1 MKKSVK
7 ILILC
12 GSVLAALILAAV
24 IVWLVKPV
32 KVSMY
37 GESKIVR
44 LSDATETLKQMY
56 ATSKKSTFDVLEEG
70 KSVMQI
76 SISTALHP
84 NFDDKLVEDIN
95 DDNIIDYYKNLLAE
109 KEVYTW
115 ELNKSLKNLR
125 TNLRPINDK
134 RIPSTSA
141 AIVLGKDGFSIQKE
155 VYGNKI
161 RGPILADLMKD
172 SVSKGVLF
180 ADIADKEVRKKF
192 NVYPM
197 PRIVADD
204 LEKPLTK
211 ANNVY
216 NCDIEYTNGMKF
228 DWKTLK
234 DHLLVKRKTVV
245 FDDSVIDEFVNKLNV
260 KYTSIGS
267 TRSLKIHTGETI
279 EITGG
284 TYGNV
289 MDSGKEKAY
298 LKAAVRKGKTK
309 TERIPECSEKSV
321 YGDGVNDLGDTYI
334 EVNIAEQHLWYYKKG
349 KLLMETDVVTGTRGS
364 HDTPTGVY
372 FMSEK
377 VPGEYLIGDDY
388 KTWVDRWMRLTNSGI
403 GLHDATWRSRFGGT
417 IYTYS
422 GSHGCI
428 NLPASFAKA
437 LYDEVPICVPV
448 MVYYHPISST
458 APKSGTKVEE

>member
-12 GSVLAALILAAV
+12 GSVLAALILAEV

-234 DHLLVKRKTVV
+234 DHLLV
-245 FDDSVIDEFVNKLNV
+245 
-260 KYTSIGS
+260 
-267 TRSLKIHTGETI
+267 
-279 EITGG
+279 
-284 TYGNV
+284 
-289 MDSGKEKAY
+289 
-298 LKAAVRKGKTK
+298 
-309 TERIPECSEKSV
+309 
-321 YGDGVNDLGDTYI
+321 
-334 EVNIAEQHLWYYKKG
+334 
-349 KLLMETDVVTGTRGS
+349 
-364 HDTPTGVY
+364 
-372 FMSEK
+372 
-377 VPGEYLIGDDY
+377 
-388 KTWVDRWMRLTNSGI
+388 
-403 GLHDATWRSRFGGT
+403 
-417 IYTYS
+417 
-422 GSHGCI
+422 
-428 NLPASFAKA
+428 
-437 LYDEVPICVPV
+437 
-448 MVYYHPISST
+448 
-458 APKSGTKVEE
+458 